1 MKFPLKN
8 HNLIESLFVLSPFF
22 LAFSYFPVIN
32 FGRGEGMNFEI
43 SVALI
48 FCMVFAIAGFLS
60 KFSQIIQLFRSK
72 NQAVFLTGAWILWQ
86 IVSIF
91 WAKNPT
97 RAILTSGVW
106 GVLWLD
112 FLVILTFLEKKILFE
127 KFKKSLIL
135 AGLWL
140 SFLAILQVIYGAFT
154 DWGVCAGCRAEG
166 FGFVRAS
173 VFFIEPQ
180 FLGSFL
186 LVPILLA
193 WNDFLLKKPQ
203 KRNFAFSV
211 ILLLAMWLTLSR
223 GAIFSLVLA
232 MILSVFLV
240 KNQGEKKYFRS
251 KNLAILAVILP
262 VGFGVGLV
270 LHGAMTALN
279 PRVTDGFYD
288 SVTKSVNQMSLGKI
302 SLPKNTDKSPEIPKK
317 EIHNSVENNV
327 EKPVENSVENSPK
340 KAIFDG
346 YVERSTDERNNL
358 SNLAIKT
365 WLKNSKNMIL
375 GVGAGSG
382 GRAIFSETGGIG
394 WDLEIVQNEPLN
406 ILLENGIIGI
416 MIWTSILIGIFRKTA
431 LRKGYWAILV
441 AILLQWNFFSGLP
454 NALHIYI
461 FLAAIFVGIL
471 SKTSSKKFENSLKI

>member
-48 FCMVFAIAGFLS
+48 FCVVFAITGFLS
-60 KFSQIIQLFRSK
+60 KFSQILQLFRSE
-72 NQAVFLTGAWILWQ
+72 NRAVFLTGAWILWQ
-86 IVSIF
+86 IISIF

-127 KFKKSLIL
+127 KFKKNLIL

-186 LVPILLA
+186 LVPILLV
-193 WNDFLLKKPQ
+193 WNDFLLKRSQ
-203 KRNFAFSV
+203 KRSFAFLV

-223 GAIFSLVLA
+223 GAIFSLVPA
-232 MILSVFLV
+232 MIFGVFLV

-251 KNLAILAVILP
+251 KNLAILVVILS

-270 LHGAMTALN
+270 LHGAMTAFN
-279 PRVTDGFYD
+279 PRVADGFYD
-288 SVTKSVNQMSLGKI
+288 SVAKSVNQMSLGKI
-302 SLPKNTDKSPEIPKK
+302 SLPKNAEKSPEIPKK

-365 WLKNSKNMIL
+365 WLKNLKNMIL
-375 GVGAGSG
+375 GVGVGSG
-382 GRAIFSETGGIG
+382 GRAIFLDTGGIG

-461 FLAAIFVGIL
+461 FLAAIFAGIL
-471 SKTSSKKFENSLKI
+471 NKTSSEKFENSPKI